1 LLIKKT
7 PACAGVFV
15 LSAADW
21 LTDAFSRFWQF
32 LIRPEL
38 AIISELS

>member
-1 LLIKKT
+1 LLIEKT

-15 LSAADW
+15 LSAADR
-21 LTDAFSRFWQF
+21 LTGAFSRFWQF
-32 LIRPEL
+32 LIRLEL